1 MIVKDLFV
9 RLARFIPDNALK
21 GIFQV
26 PYGAAYKPLKEQVL
40 KDPSRTPISFIT
52 DFIFG
57 VNADS
62 AQKRISQVTGVY
74 VFVDYGNITTS
85 IDEKVDVKTD
95 SLHVAITV
103 AAPLPTDQDQVAEVL
118 IQDQCLEAL
127 SIIRAAL
134 RDDEDLP
141 KGIRWMQHPSTI
153 QPFTAK
159 ALANSLGWS
168 MEFDV
173 VGIDIV

>member
-9 RLARFIPDNALK
+9 RLARFVPEKALK
-21 GIFQV
+21 DIFQV
-26 PYGAAYKPLKEQVL
+26 PYGADYKPLKDEVL
-40 KDPSRTPISFIT
+40 KDPSRTPIASLT
-52 DFIFG
+52 SFIFG

-62 AQKRISQVTGVY
+62 AQKRISQVGGIY
-74 VFVDYGNITTS
+74 LFVDYGNITSS

-127 SIIRAAL
+127 STIRAAL
-134 RDDEDLP
+134 RDDEDLV

-173 VGIDIV
+173 VGVDIV